1 MPRLPLAAAFF
12 ALFLGAASAF
22 AMDGGRYGNVRL
34 SIPNGPPRGYV
45 VLFSDAGGW
54 TPDDQARLDAI
65 AGAGAITVGVDTD
78 AYLARVASSDPR
90 CAQLVGD
97 TEGLSRQ
104 LQREHAG
111 AEYFYPIVA
120 GVGKGGAV
128 AGAIIGQAPDRTLGG
143 AVSIDPWSVLEV
155 AHGWCLRVASGGDA
169 QAPHTFRVPILK
181 QFWSVALSPT
191 ASFATRAHFE
201 TLATLVPPL
210 SVDAL
215 DAAPGPRTLASLIAP
230 HLVGN
235 NFANVAELPLV
246 ELPASSPSRLM
257 AVFFSGDGGW
267 RDIDR
272 TIGENL
278 QSLGV
283 SVVGWDSVRYFWSKK
298 TPEQTA
304 SDLSA
309 VILTYSAK
317 WHADRVALIGFSFGA
332 DIIPSVYDRLRQS
345 LKDRV
350 PMVSLLSSEPAADWE
365 IRVAGWLGAPPSAEA
380 TPLGPPI
387 EKIPGKLIQCF
398 YGSRDTGSYCPDLAR
413 HGAEVIEKEGIHHFD
428 GNYVLIAH
436 QILDGFERRIANG
449 S

>member
-1 MPRLPLAAAFF
+1 
-12 ALFLGAASAF
+12 
-22 AMDGGRYGNVRL
+22 
-34 SIPNGPPRGYV
+34 
-45 VLFSDAGGW
+45 
-54 TPDDQARLDAI
+54 
-65 AGAGAITVGVDTD
+65 
-78 AYLARVASSDPR
+78 
-90 CAQLVGD
+90 
-97 TEGLSRQ
+97 
-104 LQREHAG
+104 
-111 AEYFYPIVA
+111 
-120 GVGKGGAV
+120 
-128 AGAIIGQAPDRTLGG
+128 
-143 AVSIDPWSVLEV
+143 
-155 AHGWCLRVASGGDA
+155 
-169 QAPHTFRVPILK
+169 
-181 QFWSVALSPT
+181 
-191 ASFATRAHFE
+191 
-201 TLATLVPPL
+201 
-210 SVDAL
+210 
-215 DAAPGPRTLASLIAP
+215 
-230 HLVGN
+230 
-235 NFANVAELPLV
+235 
-246 ELPASSPSRLM
+246 M

-283 SVVGWDSVRYFWSKK
+283 SVVGWDCVRYFWSKK

-350 PMVSLLSSEPAADWE
+350 PMVSLLSPEPAADWE